1 MSAPNNSINNKP
13 RRDARSNNGLDGW
26 ESTHTVNINK
36 SGSSSSNSF
45 RDSHGGHSGSHYG
58 PASTL
63 ETSSLVTPAAQRPGN
78 SGLGLRPPSVHT
90 PENGS
95 TYSAKSISGSISND
109 SKPASQKSTGI
120 GLVRRLRRL
129 SSAALQGKVNKLF
142 SRPVNM
148 SQDSLLT
155 SGPPSPSVNASPQ
168 TIPNTHTVAT
178 TPVSE
183 TRKVNHGSGLSW
195 MHGSPSS
202 YTIGASSGSALDR
215 PSTNAY
221 DLPPLPEKPI
231 SSRRSR
237 ALTELAPLAIRDRLE
252 LPNVDVLDT
261 DDDAESQRSARTRAK
276 AANSPLVTSPLSRK
290 SFHAL
295 NTVSSC
301 DSLGTDDVYENTRK
315 ESNSTGAKQH
325 MLYPSASTLSA
336 AAAANQRQPH
346 GASLVSP
353 KLIRS
358 SSHNI
363 SADSNS
369 GQSQKQVEQTSDA
382 FAEQPIPRLWRRAS
396 PHYSDRYGDSAAIQA
411 IGTPSPPEKRP
422 GKQQAQLANEAQ
434 TPTVQRRGPGLAS
447 FGWSRK
453 ADSGVQSEPGPASS
467 FSPPPMPT
475 AVSSSSLHRTGSM
488 TRKPQDIGTDFPSS
502 LLSSLNARPR
512 ISPGLFRQKSLG
524 PSTNSSAS
532 VADVS
537 LQPWTPATA
546 NADRECGIEDD
557 GKPHAQQDLPAATAT
572 TASSAVSHSS
582 NSDRDTR
589 SAALPMP
596 GALSTTRSLFDQ
608 QIMDWR
614 LSQDGSTPLYSNLDD
629 ASEYDSPSAVTST
642 LNIPSAPMNIQ
653 QHALPTPSAHS
664 AQSIVRPRGG
674 SQPAHLARTATTN
687 AIRLK
692 GKSTASQAA
701 DDSAKVGQR
710 YSRSY
715 GSAGS
720 APEQLT
726 IDHVAD
732 RNKAWTR
739 SRACSASYQPL
750 DPGDSPAS
758 GSSAGGQ
765 CPSSA
770 IASTSFMVPQSS
782 PVSRNNSTSSAML
795 LSRPP
800 SSMSA
805 YTMSPVSSS
814 HGDDSNSM
822 TPHAWQIHP
831 AMARSSPDRNAD
843 GTTTS
848 NFGTFTPTSTSSP
861 SAHHHMHSGSVSS
874 HTSHHQHHG
883 SYGSQQLRLNTS
895 TVQRSASGHSIA
907 SGISELLEPSSVSL
921 ARKDALWQVLVV
933 SKSRA
938 DTEIDK
944 MMRQWKETDSG
955 MILCT
960 QETDSKPSVGDEDAI
975 ILKVKRGHHRSSSDI
990 KHIDGDRNEF
1000 RRRVIDLTSLIRS
1013 SSVSDLSN
1021 DSVTRGITEQLYGLL
1036 TEQRTRFPADASVGT
1051 LILDVLYQFSAV
1063 SQTVSQLAMPIN
1075 LFSGARSGISGEA
1088 SPALSQYPSPQ
1099 LVPDLSLGRGSVS
1112 MLPPLT
1118 SALSS
1123 HHSSSGS
1130 RHPSRVSTV
1139 KDLTENTFGSTAASE
1154 GAAVSPSGYARSQQ
1168 EPLSIAAGRASSASL
1183 ADYSRN
1189 MGTSPEGPPVSTPQY
1204 PKHQSTYAIGGSD
1217 AYISGAMS
1225 GSRTRQPESA
1235 SYVSS
1240 PRLLPGTAHSST
1252 TSLLSLLAP
1261 AHSGTNSASGSVG
1274 RSGAAGTNAPGLL
1287 QPGMGLHQR
1296 QRFYFPQPSTTPQS
1310 SRMSMD
1316 IQDSENEMSARPSLD
1331 DANERP
1337 LLSRH
1342 ASRLSISSDVAGESS
1357 SLLHKRSARASL
1369 QPYQLFHQFVS
1380 RSQRLVSRP
1389 QQQQQ
1394 HQPSMDAQQD
1404 DGSVLRSSDDP
1415 PALGDVR
1422 RTPRPATMYFFGG
1435 NQNSF
1440 RRVSESAL
1448 RQEKLARLLAEE
1460 MDLSDSAPTSP
1471 ADESSQL
1478 SPLATTDLESQSE
1491 NVTQSSSALMMSVP
1505 EPQRSSNIV
1514 SVESQCKTSSLA
1526 GSMPATRAL
1535 LPLVAEA
1542 PGKESGEFHKGL
1554 AKSPEVL
1561 SPEKAS
1567 PKSESQRESLAENSV
1582 RRDNQ
1587 QYSESESVL
1596 ELGHS
1601 GTLSTEATGI
1611 LPQAVQSEVG
1621 NEEPEDEL
1629 VVCRICDRSFFR
1641 SELNAHSDVC
1651 ILEQTRAMKLDEVN
1665 SRIKR
1670 LRDPLARR
1678 NSDLRK
1684 VRQWDKGAIR
1694 ESGRVMRIAERAIAW
1709 PEGDNQQDLIVAKA
1723 KFTKY
1728 IEKLEDITGTAAAD
1742 SVSNGSKGARVTGNT
1757 KTGFARQSS
1766 NRLPKADVE
1775 TVWLARQLLARISE
1789 KRTIIEE
1796 FDMEFSRLEQQEALI
1811 REAEVSEALVDHS
1824 AEFVGLP
1831 TWSQL
1836 ARHNQHSPVASE
1848 RTSMDLA
1855 QLQSESGAS
1864 MPDASTPPSL
1874 GIGKTRH
1881 SVLTRKKSRSS
1892 HHLSRRSTSRSTRGG
1907 QDLADSDSHESS
1919 SGSNSG
1925 SRKLVSLFAALFR
1938 HNSGGFG
1945 RNREAFHGG
1954 TVLRRKNTPSPL
1966 TTGTLPTMAK
1976 SNSILRRLSQNLGG
1990 GQPSTP
1996 TSAQSNASNS
2006 SSSNNTASNRSGDRS
2021 AVPVTP
2027 LAISAASSSGSGR
2040 PTEAPLSSPVT
2051 RQRNNSQLST
2061 GARGTSE
2068 SVAAKAQRMPSIDD
2082 FDFVKPIS
2090 RGAFGRVYLARKKA
2104 TKDLFAIK
2112 VMRKKDM
2119 INKNMVTQALAERR
2133 ALSLLSTDWVVQLY
2147 YAFHSSKHLFLV
2159 MEYLL
2164 GGDLAGMLRV
2174 CGVMEEDVAK
2184 FYFAEIAC
2192 AIDYLHRNSIV
2203 HRDIKPDNV
2212 IVTSDGHIK
2221 LTDFGLSQV
2230 AVRGGRDNK
2239 AHHDGSDSNA
2249 NLDSPSSDTTPL
2261 PADSDMMG
2269 RLPEKADG
2277 YWDNTFAL
2285 KGLRTQS
2292 AVSMA
2297 QSQPA
2302 NKAVP
2307 ASKRGH
2313 ARKSSQR
2320 FLGTPDY
2327 LAPELLLGAGNGLAV
2342 DWWALGVCLFEFLCG
2357 YPPFTDESP
2366 EAIFRNILNHA
2377 LDWPE
2382 EEGFVGEEA
2391 AELINALLRPDPA
2404 ERAHWKDIQ
2413 LVRLFDGWDLKNI
2426 RQREPPFIPQPDDEV
2441 DTSYFDSCQRKE
2453 VQRLSNATFL
2463 QAEAPEPPLPL
2474 PRQPLLSNLQTPIK
2488 DSFQVGADESQVQNK
2503 ELSQGSRRG
2512 SQKGSKRGSRRERR
2526 LSGSISMGANSG
2538 GSRSDV
2544 GQLKR
2549 LFAEMLVEA
2558 EPRPDHEPLPE
2569 DPHHESSN
2577 VGRVRQSTFASSGTS
2592 SDGYSFKESLTH
2604 EDGPDSQH
2612 AAETPARDGYNES
2625 SSSSASEYKDNA
2637 NSDKDDERSS
2647 TRSESN
2653 SELEILSAQTNT
2665 TEARPIAIS
2674 RKTTGKTPGAMLPP
2688 IPMTHAKRVASRS
2701 PSQFSDGA
2709 ADVLGGISAKSHS
2722 RCASACIEFSGAKAD
2737 CSASRSR
2744 RPSHGATDRMS
2755 ESELGLPLVRSSST
2769 DERHQHGTPDGLA
2782 SALPHKVSGA
2792 ESPASNDLDDD
2803 SDDAI
2808 SKARDDET
2816 ERVFD
2821 EFAYKNLALLS
2832 NVNKGVSSS
2841 GNVSISAEKAVFGPS
2856 VANAVS
2862 STPLSSAVPGADL
2875 SIHDP
2880 SASAYSSD

>member
-1 MSAPNNSINNKP
+1 MS
-13 RRDARSNNGLDGW
+13 
-26 ESTHTVNINK
+26 
-36 SGSSSSNSF
+36 
-45 RDSHGGHSGSHYG
+45 
-58 PASTL
+58 
-63 ETSSLVTPAAQRPGN
+63 
-78 SGLGLRPPSVHT
+78 
-90 PENGS
+90 
-95 TYSAKSISGSISND
+95 
-109 SKPASQKSTGI
+109 
-120 GLVRRLRRL
+120 
-129 SSAALQGKVNKLF
+129 
-142 SRPVNM
+142 
-148 SQDSLLT
+148 
-155 SGPPSPSVNASPQ
+155 
-168 TIPNTHTVAT
+168 
-178 TPVSE
+178 
-183 TRKVNHGSGLSW
+183 
-195 MHGSPSS
+195 
-202 YTIGASSGSALDR
+202 
-215 PSTNAY
+215 
-221 DLPPLPEKPI
+221 
-231 SSRRSR
+231 
-237 ALTELAPLAIRDRLE
+237 
-252 LPNVDVLDT
+252 
-261 DDDAESQRSARTRAK
+261 
-276 AANSPLVTSPLSRK
+276 
-290 SFHAL
+290 
-295 NTVSSC
+295 
-301 DSLGTDDVYENTRK
+301 
-315 ESNSTGAKQH
+315 
-325 MLYPSASTLSA
+325 
-336 AAAANQRQPH
+336 
-346 GASLVSP
+346 
-353 KLIRS
+353 
-358 SSHNI
+358 
-363 SADSNS
+363 
-369 GQSQKQVEQTSDA
+369 
-382 FAEQPIPRLWRRAS
+382 
-396 PHYSDRYGDSAAIQA
+396 
-411 IGTPSPPEKRP
+411 
-422 GKQQAQLANEAQ
+422 
-434 TPTVQRRGPGLAS
+434 
-447 FGWSRK
+447 
-453 ADSGVQSEPGPASS
+453 
-467 FSPPPMPT
+467 
-475 AVSSSSLHRTGSM
+475 
-488 TRKPQDIGTDFPSS
+488 
-502 LLSSLNARPR
+502 
-512 ISPGLFRQKSLG
+512 
-524 PSTNSSAS
+524 
-532 VADVS
+532 
-537 LQPWTPATA
+537 
-546 NADRECGIEDD
+546 
-557 GKPHAQQDLPAATAT
+557 
-572 TASSAVSHSS
+572 
-582 NSDRDTR
+582 
-589 SAALPMP
+589 

-614 LSQDGSTPLYSNLDD
+614 LSQDGPTSLYSNLDD
-629 ASEYDSPSAVTST
+629 AGEYDSPSAVAST

-653 QHALPTPSAHS
+653 QHTLPAPSAHS
-664 AQSIVRPRGG
+664 TQSIVRPRGG

-750 DPGDSPAS
+750 DPGDSP
-758 GSSAGGQ
+758 
-765 CPSSA
+765 SSA

-822 TPHAWQIHP
+822 TPHAWQIHST
-831 AMARSSPDRNAD
+831 MARSSPDRNAD
-843 GTTTS
+843 GTTAS

-874 HTSHHQHHG
+874 HTSQHQHHG

-1063 SQTVSQLAMPIN
+1063 SQTVSQLAMPIS

-1189 MGTSPEGPPVSTPQY
+1189 MGTSPEGPPVSTPQH

-1225 GSRTRQPESA
+1225 GGRTRQPESA

-1274 RSGAAGTNAPGLL
+1274 RSGAAGSNASGLL

-1337 LLSRH
+1337 VLSRH

-1369 QPYQLFHQFVS
+1369 QPHQLFHQFVS

-1394 HQPSMDAQQD
+1394 PSMDARQD
-1404 DGSVLRSSDDP
+1404 DSSVLRSSDEP
-1415 PALGDVR
+1415 PTLGDVR

-1491 NVTQSSSALMMSVP
+1491 SVTQSSSALMMSVP

-1514 SVESQCKTSSLA
+1514 SVGSQRKTNSLA
-1526 GSMPATRAL
+1526 GSMPATRTL
-1535 LPLVAEA
+1535 LPLVAEV
-1542 PGKESGEFHKGL
+1542 PGKESGEFHKAL
-1554 AKSPEVL
+1554 AKTPEVL

-1567 PKSESQRESLAENSV
+1567 PKSETQSKLLAENSV

-1587 QYSESESVL
+1587 QYSESESAL
-1596 ELGHS
+1596 EMGHS
-1601 GTLSTEATGI
+1601 GTLSTEATGV
-1611 LPQAVQSEVG
+1611 LSQAVQSEVG

-1684 VRQWDKGAIR
+1684 MRQWDKGAIR

-1709 PEGDNQQDLIVAKA
+1709 PEGENQQDLIVAKA

-1728 IEKLEDITGTAAAD
+1728 IEKLEDITGTAAA
-1742 SVSNGSKGARVTGNT
+1742 GS
-1757 KTGFARQSS
+1757 ARQSS

-1811 REAEVSEALVDHS
+1811 REAEVSEALVDHG

-1848 RTSMDLA
+1848 RTSMDLT

-1874 GIGKTRH
+1874 GIGKARH

-1907 QDLADSDSHESS
+1907 QDFADSDSHESS

-1954 TVLRRKNTPSPL
+1954 SVLRRKNAPSPL

-1976 SNSILRRLSQNLGG
+1976 SNSVLRRLSQNLG

-2006 SSSNNTASNRSGDRS
+2006 SSSNNNIALNRPGDRS
-2021 AVPVTP
+2021 AVPVTS
-2027 LAISAASSSGSGR
+2027 LAISTASSSGSGR
-2040 PTEAPLSSPVT
+2040 PAEAPLSSPVT

-2174 CGVMEEDVAK
+2174 FGVMEEDVAK

-2239 AHHDGSDSNA
+2239 GHHDGSDGNA
-2249 NLDSPSSDTTPL
+2249 TLDSPSSDTTPL
-2261 PADSDMMG
+2261 PTDSDMMG
-2269 RLPEKADG
+2269 RLPDKADG

-2391 AELINALLRPDPA
+2391 AELINSLLRPDPA

-2413 LVRLFDGWDLKNI
+2413 LARLFDGWDLKNI
-2426 RQREPPFIPQPDDEV
+2426 RQREPPFVPQPDDEV

-2474 PRQPLLSNLQTPIK
+2474 PRQPLLSSLQTPIK
-2488 DSFQVGADESQVQNK
+2488 DGFQIGADESHVQNK

-2526 LSGSISMGANSG
+2526 LSGSIPMGANSG

-2549 LFAEMLVEA
+2549 LFAEVSVEA
-2558 EPRPDHEPLPE
+2558 EPRPDHESLPE

-2577 VGRVRQSTFASSGTS
+2577 AGRVRQSTFASSGTS
-2592 SDGYSFKESLTH
+2592 SDGYSFKGSLTH
-2604 EDGPDSQH
+2604 DNGPDSQH
-2612 AAETPARDGYNES
+2612 SVEKSAHNAYDES

-2637 NSDKDDERSS
+2637 NSDKDDEGSS
-2647 TRSESN
+2647 TRSESS
-2653 SELEILSAQTNT
+2653 SELGILSAQTST
-2665 TEARPIAIS
+2665 AEARPIAIS

-2709 ADVLGGISAKSHS
+2709 VDVLGGMSAKSHS

-2737 CSASRSR
+2737 GSTSRSR
-2744 RPSHGATDRMS
+2744 RPSHGAADRMS

-2769 DERHQHGTPDGLA
+2769 DERHPHGTPDGLA
-2782 SALPHKVSGA
+2782 SALPHKASGA

-2803 SDDAI
+2803 SDDAS

-2856 VANAVS
+2856 AANAVPT
-2862 STPLSSAVPGADL
+2862 TPLSSAAPGANM